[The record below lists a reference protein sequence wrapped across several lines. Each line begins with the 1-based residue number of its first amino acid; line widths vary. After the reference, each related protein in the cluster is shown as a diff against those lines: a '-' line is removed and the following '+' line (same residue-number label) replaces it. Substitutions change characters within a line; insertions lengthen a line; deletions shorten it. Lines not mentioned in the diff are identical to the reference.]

1 MTLDMELTNQ
11 EVKRGLRISVVEGS
25 FANLHTVLTGGI
37 FLTGLAV
44 YLGATD
50 LEIGLL
56 SSIPAFLTPVGFIA
70 AILVSWVGH
79 RKGITVLTSGIGRAL
94 FFVPGVVVLLGF
106 KMRVESLIVLVSFYN
121 ALLVIAGNT
130 WTSWMA
136 DLVPI
141 SRRGRYFGTR
151 NTILGLVGMV
161 SSTAG
166 TFFLDF
172 MKGRGLEVQGFGWAF
187 LAGGL
192 ASSIAAVLLS
202 FQPHVDVK
210 PYPIPILHM
219 FTSPFKNSRFRRF
232 IVFVAFWSFVAPIAG
247 PFYLVHMIKNL
258 HMSYALINVYSI
270 LGGISGL
277 VFQWLW
283 GKAIDRL
290 HARPVLEIN
299 IIGVGFMPALW
310 LFVRPDFL
318 LPIWLDSFF
327 SGIFWTGVGAAFFN
341 LLLHLSN
348 EARSKESY
356 IAVYTATTGLLS
368 ALSTFVGGL
377 VASALGKFE
386 FHFAGQTFV
395 NYHVLFLGASVL
407 RFSSLIFFAFV
418 EQPEAETTRNALAA
432 MGDYAKRRLNKSKK
446 LFNNVFSKKN
456 GRENNKR

>member
-1 MTLDMELTNQ
+1 MQLSDQ
-11 EVKRGLRISVVEGS
+11 DVKRGLRISVVEGS
-25 FANLHTVLTGGI
+25 LANLHAVLTGGV

-44 YLGATD
+44 YLGASD
-50 LEIGLL
+50 IEIGLL
-56 SSIPAFLTPVGFIA
+56 SSIPAFLTPAGFIA
-70 AILVSWVGH
+70 AILVSWIGH
-79 RKGITVLTSGIGRAL
+79 RKGITVFSSGLGRAL
-94 FFVPGVVVLLGF
+94 FLVPGIVVLLGY
-106 KMRVESLIVLVSFYN
+106 KMRVESLILLVSFYN

-141 SRRGRYFGTR
+141 TRRGRYFGTR

-161 SSTAG
+161 ASTAG
-166 TFFLDF
+166 TYFLDF
-172 MKGRGLEVQGFGWAF
+172 MKAKGLEVQGFGWAF
-187 LAGGL
+187 LAAGL
-192 ASSIAAVLLS
+192 FSTCAAVLLTQ
-202 FQPHVDVK
+202 QPHIKVM
-210 PYPIPILHM
+210 PYPIPLGHM
-219 FTSPFKNSRFRRF
+219 FTSPFRNVRFRRF
-232 IVFVAFWSFVAPIAG
+232 ILFVAFWSFVAPIAG

-258 HMSYALINVYSI
+258 HMSYSLINVYSI

-277 VFQWLW
+277 LFQWLW

-290 HARPVLEIN
+290 HAKPVLEIN

-341 LLLHLSN
+341 LLLGLSS
-348 EARSKESY
+348 ETRSKESY
-356 IAVYTATTGLLS
+356 IAVYTATTGLLN

-377 VASALGKFE
+377 VANALGKFE
-386 FHFAGQTFV
+386 FHFLGQTFV

-407 RFSSLIFFAFV
+407 RFSSLILFAFV

-432 MGDYAKRRLNKSKK
+432 MGDYARRNVEKGSQSLRKVFESKK
-446 LFNNVFSKKN
+446 DQS
-456 GRENNKR
+456 R

>member
-1 MTLDMELTNQ
+1 MQLSEQD
-11 EVKRGLRISVVEGS
+11 VKRGLRISVVEGS
-25 FANLHTVLTGGI
+25 LANLHAVLTGGV

-50 LEIGLL
+50 IEIGLL
-56 SSIPAFLTPVGFIA
+56 SSIPAFLAPAGFIA
-70 AILVSWVGH
+70 AILVSWIGH
-79 RKGITVLTSGIGRAL
+79 RKPITIFSSGLGRAL
-94 FFVPGVVVLLGF
+94 FLVPGIVVLLGY
-106 KMRVESLIVLVSFYN
+106 KMRVESLILLVSFYN

-141 SRRGRYFGTR
+141 TRRGRYFGTR

-161 SSTAG
+161 ASTAG
-166 TFFLDF
+166 TYFLDS
-172 MKGRGLEVQGFGWAF
+172 MKARGLEVQGFGWAF
-187 LAGGL
+187 LAAGFF
-192 ASSIAAVLLS
+192 STCAAVLLTR
-202 FQPHVDVK
+202 QPHIKVM
-210 PYPIPILHM
+210 PYPVPILHM
-219 FTSPFKNSRFRRF
+219 FTSPFRNVRFRRF
-232 IVFVAFWSFVAPIAG
+232 ILFVAFWSFVAPIAG
-247 PFYLVHMIKNL
+247 PFYLVHMLKNL
-258 HMSYALINVYSI
+258 HMSYSLINVYSI

-277 VFQWLW
+277 AFQWLW

-290 HARPVLEIN
+290 HAKPVLEIN

-341 LLLHLSN
+341 LLLHLSH

-356 IAVYTATTGLLS
+356 IAVYTATTGILN

-377 VASALGKFE
+377 IANALGKFE

-395 NYHVLFLGASVL
+395 NYHVLFFGASVL
-407 RFSSLIFFAFV
+407 RFSSLILFAFV

-432 MGDYAKRRLNKSKK
+432 MGDYAKRNITKSGESLKK
-446 LFNNVFSKKN
+446 AFKPRK
-456 GRENNKR
+456 GGGP